1 MRSTQ
6 PKRRLSNEYDDTQER
21 SEFGRLVTIRTS
33 KFQSRA
39 MLQPPPKWVSLLK
52 TFTPDRV
59 GILKREAEYRPSRV
73 TAGGLA
79 SLLAERL
86 SDRFR

>member
-59 GILKREAEYRPSRV
+59 GILKRESRV
-73 TAGGLA
+73 SSVARYGGWL
-79 SLLAERL
+79 
-86 SDRFR
+86 RFAAR